1 LTALITF
8 NNTVLSPRIKD
19 GWRSFKMKSQD
30 VVVLLKL
37 VSLHTELFCGDS
49 EENGLLEFSWRFHDW
64 SDNGKDFYEEPS
76 IIDEYIERRFSM
88 RSLENDTGIS
98 KSQVNL
104 SLKRMIDVGLV
115 KVDRKLAVP
124 KTNVKAL
131 LEFLAYGIRYV
142 FPAKEGELTRG
153 IATSIA
159 APVLQGKLMTS
170 GDFSPVWPYAKGN
183 SKGLAIEP
191 LHPKIF
197 QAVRKD
203 PRMYAYLALTDA
215 IRLGNPRERNFAL
228 DTLQQLFKV
237 KV

>member
-1 LTALITF
+1 LGRAREI
-8 NNTVLSPRIKD
+8 
-19 GWRSFKMKSQD
+19 KMKSQD
-30 VVVLLKL
+30 IVVLLKL
-37 VSLHTELFCGDS
+37 VSLHTELFNENSLESKLLKISWQFDDWSDS
-49 EENGLLEFSWRFHDW
+49 EEEYF
-64 SDNGKDFYEEPS
+64 EEPS
-76 IIDEYIERRFSM
+76 LIGKYIERRFSM
-88 RSLENDTGIS
+88 RSLESDTGIS

-104 SLKRMIDVGLV
+104 SLKRMTDVGLV
-115 KVDRKLAVP
+115 KLDRKLAVP
-124 KTNVKAL
+124 KTNIKAL

-142 FPAKEGELTRG
+142 FPAKEGELARG

-170 GDFSPVWPYAKGN
+170 GDFSPVWPYANGK

-191 LHPKIF
+191 LHPKVF

-228 DTLQQLFKV
+228 DTLQQLFKTTI
-237 KV
+237 